1 MENPSNS
8 NKNMSVRVRELL
20 NEYEKKTRG
29 FLVFKNV
36 LVAEGSS
43 TVLLLLLRKKRGTDV
58 L

>member
-1 MENPSNS
+1 
-8 NKNMSVRVRELL
+8 MSVRVRELL